1 MKIYLRAGGILKD
14 KLKTDID
21 EHTMTVETDEGLTL
35 KEILKQAD
43 VPEEFVA
50 FAIVDDEIQR
60 LKYIP
65 KDGDEITLQP
75 PVSGG

>member
-1 MKIYLRAGGILKD
+1 MKITLRAGGILKN
-14 KLKTDID
+14 KLKTDAD
-21 EHTMTVETDEGLTL
+21 EHTMTIETKEGLTL
-35 KEILKQAD
+35 REILKQAD

-50 FAIVDDEIQR
+50 FAIVAGEVQR
-60 LKYIP
+60 LKYVP